1 MLPIPDKGKV
11 PEEVIPLLSVTSLQ
25 AAQTGIYFSNGST
38 SFSHPSS
45 QPSARKDRKE
55 QSQDTVQP
63 SSPPEDYLSP
73 GTLISSAIPENLP
86 VPQTSPTFLAPQ
98 PIQPTF
104 LSIPPPS
111 FMTSSI
117 EFSSAPS
124 QSFSHPARSSPPVSQ
139 VTFLSE
145 HPVNLCPAPVEL
157 QLPSKDDFLYQR

>member
-1 MLPIPDKGKV
+1 MLSIPDKGKV
-11 PEEVIPLLSVTSLQ
+11 AEEVIPLLPVTSLQ
-25 AAQTGIYFSNGST
+25 AAQPGNYFSNGST
-38 SFSHPSS
+38 SFSHPQLSDS
-45 QPSARKDRKE
+45 HIKA
-55 QSQDTVQP
+55 QSQDTAQP
-63 SSPPEDYLSP
+63 SSPPEDYPSP
-73 GTLISSAIPENLP
+73 DTVIGSAMPGNIP
-86 VPQTSPTFLAPQ
+86 VPQTYPTFLAPR

-145 HPVNLCPAPVEL
+145 HPVNLYPASVEL
-157 QLPSKDDFLYQR
+157 QLPSEDDFLYQR

>member
-1 MLPIPDKGKV
+1 MLSIPDKGKV
-11 PEEVIPLLSVTSLQ
+11 AEEVIPLLPVTSLQ
-25 AAQTGIYFSNGST
+25 AAQPGKYFSNGST
-38 SFSHPSS
+38 SFSHPS
-45 QPSARKDRKE
+45 ARKDMKE

-63 SSPPEDYLSP
+63 SSPPEDYPSP
-73 GTLISSAIPENLP
+73 GTVIRSAMPGNLLF
-86 VPQTSPTFLAPQ
+86 PQTFATFLAPQ

-157 QLPSKDDFLYQR
+157 QLPSEDDFLYQR